1 MLLYALPLS
10 RSGRPLSVSTLVNGQ
25 NAKPVEASLCP
36 TWMWEMQQAAG
47 SGCCLAMLLP
57 LVIYVRAWQFDDA
70 FAQPGSPASWL
81 LHRAERISN
90 S

>member
-1 MLLYALPLS
+1 MLRFAGSPAPYEAKALS
-10 RSGRPLSVSTLVNGQ
+10 TTNADIANKKAMYPLSVATVVNGQ
-25 NAKPVEASLCP
+25 NAKPVGASL
-36 TWMWEMQQAAG
+36 
-47 SGCCLAMLLP
+47 LAMLLP
-57 LVIYVRAWQFDDA
+57 LVIYVRTRQFDDA